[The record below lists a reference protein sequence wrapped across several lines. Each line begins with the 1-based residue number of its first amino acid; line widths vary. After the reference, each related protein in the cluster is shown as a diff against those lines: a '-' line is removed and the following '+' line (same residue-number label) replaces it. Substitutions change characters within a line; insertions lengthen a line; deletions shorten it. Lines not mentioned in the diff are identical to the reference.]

1 MSRASVWAA
10 MEGRG
15 CGTDPVALLGW
26 RLECLAQFYIPINS
40 NIKCI
45 DSTIK
50 CIGFESFHYVIN
62 LDVISSFMVFSDF
75 DYMFLSMYC

>member
-26 RLECLAQFYIPINS
+26 RLEYLAQFYIPS
-40 NIKCI
+40 NGLQREIVTRELMLRLERK
-45 DSTIK
+45 STA
-50 CIGFESFHYVIN
+50 GYVFN
-62 LDVISSFMVFSDF
+62 LGT
-75 DYMFLSMYC
+75 